1 MSTSMKGTTD
11 NAPEPRP
18 TPDPRPVP
26 EPRPAPDPQPSGA
39 PQPPDEAALLLPV
52 PDDDGAPFWEY
63 AARGEL
69 RVQGCAACGEL
80 RFPPRPCCPH
90 CQSFDDRWQRMSGRG
105 RIWSYVLPHPPLLP
119 AYAAQAPYNVVV
131 VELADAPR
139 IRLVGNLVAAPD
151 AALDS
156 VDPARIRI
164 GAPVKV
170 AFHEQAPGVTVPRWL
185 LERP

>member
-1 MSTSMKGTTD
+1 MS
-11 NAPEPRP
+11 
-18 TPDPRPVP
+18 
-26 EPRPAPDPQPSGA
+26 
-39 PQPPDEAALLLPV
+39 LLLPV
-52 PDDDGAPFWEY
+52 VDEDGAPFWEY

-69 RVQGCAACGEL
+69 RVQTCASCDEP

-90 CQSFDDRWQRMSGRG
+90 CQSFDGEWRRTSGRG

-119 AYAAQAPYNVVV
+119 AYAEQAPYNAVV

-139 IRLVGNLVAAPD
+139 IRLVGNVVAAPD

-156 VDPARIRI
+156 VDPARLRI
-164 GAPVKV
+164 GAAVRV
-170 AFHEQAPGVTVPRWL
+170 AFHEAADGLFVPRWL